1 MIEHSHPI
9 KVYYRDVDK
18 MGIVYYSRYF
28 EYFEEGRTEMLK
40 SIGLSINSIEIALNS
55 KELIK
60 IKFRD
65 FKDQKKNLSEDIER
79 LTNSNIVGIIGNILI
94 LFRESHDPDNIKI
107 LI

>member
-1 MIEHSHPI
+1 MNKLTSANRKYLRSLAHHIDPVVLI
-9 KVYYRDVDK
+9 GKN
-18 MGIVYYSRYF
+18 GINNGV
-28 EYFEEGRTEMLK
+28 
-40 SIGLSINSIEIALNS
+40 INSIEIALNS

-94 LFRESHDPDNIKI
+94 LYRESHDPDNIKI
-107 LI
+107 RI

>member
-1 MIEHSHPI
+1 MNKLTSANRKYLRSLAHHIEPVVLI
-9 KVYYRDVDK
+9 GKN
-18 MGIVYYSRYF
+18 GINNGV
-28 EYFEEGRTEMLK
+28 
-40 SIGLSINSIEIALNS
+40 INSIEIALNS

-94 LFRESHDPDNIKI
+94 LYRESHDPDNIKI
-107 LI
+107 RI

>member
-1 MIEHSHPI
+1 MNKLTSANRKYLRSLAHHIDPAVLI
-9 KVYYRDVDK
+9 GKN
-18 MGIVYYSRYF
+18 GINNGV
-28 EYFEEGRTEMLK
+28 
-40 SIGLSINSIEIALNS
+40 INSIEIALNS

-94 LFRESHDPDNIKI
+94 LYRQSHYPDNIKI
-107 LI
+107 RI

>member
-1 MIEHSHPI
+1 MNKLTSANRKYLRSLAHHIDPAVLI
-9 KVYYRDVDK
+9 GKN
-18 MGIVYYSRYF
+18 GINNGV
-28 EYFEEGRTEMLK
+28 
-40 SIGLSINSIEIALNS
+40 INSIEIALNS

-94 LFRESHDPDNIKI
+94 LYRQSHDPDNIKI
-107 LI
+107 RI

>member
-1 MIEHSHPI
+1 MNKLTSANRKYLRSLAHHIDPAVLI
-9 KVYYRDVDK
+9 GKN
-18 MGIVYYSRYF
+18 GINNGV
-28 EYFEEGRTEMLK
+28 
-40 SIGLSINSIEIALNS
+40 INSIEIALNS

-94 LFRESHDPDNIKI
+94 LYRESHDPDNIKI
-107 LI
+107 RI

>member
-1 MIEHSHPI
+1 MNKLTSANRKYLRSLAHHIDPVVLI
-9 KVYYRDVDK
+9 GKN
-18 MGIVYYSRYF
+18 GINNGV
-28 EYFEEGRTEMLK
+28 
-40 SIGLSINSIEIALNS
+40 INSIEIALNS

-94 LFRESHDPDNIKI
+94 LYRKSHHPDNIKI
-107 LI
+107 RI

>member
-1 MIEHSHPI
+1 MNKLTGANRKYLRSLAHHIDPAVLI
-9 KVYYRDVDK
+9 GKN
-18 MGIVYYSRYF
+18 GINNGV
-28 EYFEEGRTEMLK
+28 
-40 SIGLSINSIEIALNS
+40 INSIEIALNS

-94 LFRESHDPDNIKI
+94 LYRESHDPDNIKI
-107 LI
+107 RI